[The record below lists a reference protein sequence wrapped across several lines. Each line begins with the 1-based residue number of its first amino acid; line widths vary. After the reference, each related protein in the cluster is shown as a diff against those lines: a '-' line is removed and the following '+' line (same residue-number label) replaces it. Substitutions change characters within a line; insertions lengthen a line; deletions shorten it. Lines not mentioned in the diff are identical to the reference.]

1 MRNTTPLLLVV
12 FVESRLAR
20 LRTLHITAVKEVL
33 IIPPGRLVRTSRLR
47 LTVATHHR
55 EDIVEETRP
64 IPLLDLPL
72 SRSGLG
78 ALKKRL
84 RLGLP
89 QLHPHS
95 IDQPA
100 APRPLLS
107 LKPLSGATN
116 LLPNPVYAPVLNSRT
131 SLRRPRVCMSCPPI
145 LRHMQEAEAS
155 PLLPTTPVTLV
166 EHLSFLPRVQI

>member
-1 MRNTTPLLLVV
+1 MPL
-12 FVESRLAR
+12 
-20 LRTLHITAVKEVL
+20 
-33 IIPPGRLVRTSRLR
+33 TS
-47 LTVATHHR
+47 
-55 EDIVEETRP
+55 
-64 IPLLDLPL
+64 

-89 QLHPHS
+89 QLRPHS
-95 IDQPA
+95 LDQPA

-116 LLPNPVYAPVLNSRT
+116 LLPNPVYPPVLNSRT
-131 SLRRPRVCMSCPPI
+131 FLRRPRVCMSYPPI

-166 EHLSFLPRVQI
+166 AHLSFPLRGQIYPELHAQTVNGCSLPIGTRTADL